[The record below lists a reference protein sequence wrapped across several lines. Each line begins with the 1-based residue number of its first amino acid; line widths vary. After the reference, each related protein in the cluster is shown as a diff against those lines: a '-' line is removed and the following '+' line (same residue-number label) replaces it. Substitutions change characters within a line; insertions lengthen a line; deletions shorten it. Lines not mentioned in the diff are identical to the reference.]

1 MISITPPD
9 NHNQSLETLTVTID
23 FQPSNAGQSPSEVDS
38 IVPLKKNSTLDPIS
52 VSHSF
57 IPKMSTEVFLHARKS
72 ALPSPCSQRT
82 FEWHNLNVYVGNDK
96 TGKHILHDFNGS
108 IQSGELL
115 AVMGGSGAGKSTL
128 LNALS
133 GRTNLNEQTVTGSL
147 AINGCK
153 FKCSEQDII
162 KSICT
167 YVPQSDILCP
177 TQTVE
182 EALKFYAH
190 LKLSHLST
198 IQREKRINYLIH
210 VLHLETCRHNYIGD
224 EKKRGIS
231 GGEKR
236 RVSIASE
243 ILNDVDI
250 IFLDEPTSGLDAYTA
265 ARTIKTLKQFCA
277 VSNKIIVATIH
288 QPSVEVFYL
297 FDKLML
303 LSNGQ
308 LCFNARVERDVE
320 SFFAKTLR
328 PKTNPADVIVFEV
341 QRNTEIYAHKW
352 ERSALNMHKTV
363 DIQWKW
369 DQYDAFNLDD
379 CSIKTN
385 GNMPPRRV
393 QHALLLMRELKDLAR
408 NKRLTLIR
416 LIQLL
421 FFAIA
426 VGACYHDIRESFPE
440 RMG

>member
-57 IPKMSTEVFLHARKS
+57 IPKLSTEVFLHARKS

-82 FEWHNLNVYVGNDK
+82 FEWHNLNVYVGNDQ
-96 TGKHILHDFNGS
+96 TGKHILHNFSGS

-133 GRTNLNEQTVTGSL
+133 GRTNLNEQTVTGYL
-147 AINGCK
+147 AINDRK
-153 FKCSEQDII
+153 FKCSQQDII

-167 YVPQSDILCP
+167 YVPQSDVLCP

-190 LKLSHLST
+190 LKLSHLPA
-198 IQREKRINYLIH
+198 IDREKRINYLIH
-210 VLHLETCRHNYIGD
+210 VLHLETCRNNYIGD

-303 LSNGQ
+303 LSNGK
-308 LCFNARVERDVE
+308 LCFNASVERDVE
-320 SFFAKTLR
+320 SFFKDTLR
-328 PKTNPADVIVFEV
+328 PRTNPADVIVFEV
-341 QRNTEIYAHKW
+341 QRNADRCARKW
-352 ERSALNMHKTV
+352 QHSSLNTHKTD

-369 DQYDAFNLDD
+369 DEYEAFELNDGED
-379 CSIKTN
+379 SIKTN
-385 GNMPPRRV
+385 GNMPSRLV
-393 QHALLLMRELKDLAR
+393 QHALLLVREVKGLVR

-416 LIQLL
+416 FVRVISI
-421 FFAIA
+421 FARHLRKEC
-426 VGACYHDIRESFPE
+426 VRFSY
-440 RMG
+440 